1 MQIEKA
7 YEVCCYECGE
17 PFEEIN
23 IIELS
28 EEDIYLCDECLEEL
42 NTRINEHLK
51 YK

>member
-1 MQIEKA
+1 MQIDRA

-28 EEDIYLCDECLEEL
+28 EEDIYLCDDCLKEL
-42 NTRINEHLK
+42 NLKTSEHLK
-51 YK
+51 SK

>member
-7 YEVCCYECGE
+7 YEACCYECE
-17 PFEEIN
+17 ELLEEIN

-51 YK
+51 SK